1 MVSDPSK
8 ALQPPRVE
16 RKMPEILSIAEVD
29 LLLRQPKTDTPKGIR
44 DKAMLEML
52 YATGIRVSEP
62 DPFEDTGCQPYDGLH
77 HLPR

>member
-16 RKMPEILSIAEVD
+16 RKMRILSIAES
-29 LLLRQPKTDTPKGIR
+29 RSAASPAQNRHAKGYR

-52 YATGIRVSEP
+52 YATGI
-62 DPFEDTGCQPYDGLH
+62 
-77 HLPR
+77 PRQ